1 MRKIGS
7 PSSKDK
13 AKEECLLRAGCRD
26 SHRAQALAR
35 PSRHVDGGHE
45 RMGTR
50 PNAGTWI
57 RIEVRAGATSPG

>member
-26 SHRAQALAR
+26 YRRAQALAR
-35 PSRHVDGGHE
+35 HSRHVDGGHE
-45 RMGTR
+45 RMGRAQTR
-50 PNAGTWI
+50 VLGFESKCVPAL
-57 RIEVRAGATSPG
+57 